1 MFQALSVVKET
12 IESLYDAM
20 ATIYVDNPTADQYG
34 AVTHP
39 LTKKLASVR
48 CRISYKRI
56 LPVVTNDIVDK
67 DIQKIIMIYTTN
79 AAIKIPDGS
88 KNCLLHGNDG
98 RTDTFQNSSLPKV
111 YQYTTQLELQRMA
124 VKHEDTSRYE

>member
-88 KNCLLHGNDG
+88 KIVVAWDDG

-124 VKHEDTSRYE
+124 VKP